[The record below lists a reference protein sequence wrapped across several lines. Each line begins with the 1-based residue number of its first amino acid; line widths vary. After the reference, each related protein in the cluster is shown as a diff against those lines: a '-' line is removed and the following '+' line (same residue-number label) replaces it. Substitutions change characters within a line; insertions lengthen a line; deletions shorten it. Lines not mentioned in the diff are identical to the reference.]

1 MNKIKSQNKL
11 DENSEEEEDYNISP
25 NFEYEEDIIDDAEIT
40 YALIDSF
47 EAFMSKKDNK
57 PYLIYQNKGNQK
69 LEVLKVLKNKYK
81 LVESIEGH
89 KTKITSIKYFFN
101 EYENIEYL
109 ISSDY
114 DGKILITNITEDFKR
129 QCLVKTTYNNGQIT
143 CCLMIFR
150 LIENIDFDI
159 KKGIILMANKNLQN
173 QENQNCHTKV
183 YILGENGDM
192 SFYKNLNG
200 NNLYNTSYI
209 LHWKNKKNNRD
220 YIIDIGNRKVEVIGL
235 TKNDLYFEFRT
246 SLETWYHCGYI
257 FCDKKK
263 DRDLLFITT
272 IKSYLFVF
280 DLNYKQTIKSIKT
293 SQQTERLYGILPWNY
308 NYILIAGA
316 TSSDIK
322 IIDINQI
329 KYVGNIFIGHEDD
342 FRCIKKIN
350 HPKFGYCIMT
360 GCDDSSIKLFK
371 PKDI

>member
-11 DENSEEEEDYNISP
+11 DENNEEEDYNISP
-25 NFEYEEDIIDDAEIT
+25 NFEYEEDIIDDAEIA

-114 DGKILITNITEDFKR
+114 DGKIL
-129 QCLVKTTYNNGQIT
+129 
-143 CCLMIFR
+143 
-150 LIENIDFDI
+150 LI
-159 KKGIILMANKNLQN
+159 QN
-173 QENQNCHTKV
+173 QDNQNCHTKV

-192 SFYKNLNG
+192 NFYKNLNG

-280 DLNYKQTIKSIKT
+280 DLNCKQTIKSIKT